1 MARKHEQE
9 AVTRRAYAF
18 EMRADEGENGKV
30 IEGVP
35 IVFDQPTHIRDLWTG
50 EDYIEMITRKAL
62 DNTDLSD
69 VCLFVNH
76 EMDKIPLARSRRGKG
91 TLSLDVTDEGVK
103 MRAVLDTEHNP
114 EASALYSAVSRG
126 DIAGMSFCFRV
137 RGDHWQDMETNH
149 PLRIIDDISI
159 IHEVSAVTDPAYPQT
174 SIQARSSAEAEASP
188 LAEARA
194 RLHAEQESEET
205 EALMLEKA
213 KLKVRT
219 TWI

>member
-1 MARKHEQE
+1 MARKHEKE
-9 AVTRRAYAF
+9 PVTRRAYAF
-18 EMRADEGENGKV
+18 DMRADESEQGKV
-30 IEGVP
+30 IEGIP
-35 IVFDQPTHIRDLWTG
+35 IVFDQATRIRDIWSG
-50 EDYIEMITRKAL
+50 EDYTEVISRKAL
-62 DNTDLSD
+62 DGCDMSD

-76 EMDKIPLARSRRGKG
+76 EMDKIPLARSRKGKG
-91 TLSLDVTDEGVK
+91 TLALDVTDEGVK
-103 MRAVLDTEHNP
+103 MRAILDTEHNP

-137 RGDHWQDMETNH
+137 RGDHWQDLETDH

-174 SIQARSSAEAEASP
+174 SISARSSEETDSP

-194 RLHAEQESEET
+194 RLKSEQESMDE

-213 KLKVRT
+213 KIKVKS
-219 TWI
+219 WQI

>member
-9 AVTRRAYAF
+9 AVTRRSYAF
-18 EMRADEGENGKV
+18 EMRADEGEQGKV
-30 IEGVP
+30 IEGIP

-50 EDYIEMITRKAL
+50 EDYTEMITRKAL
-62 DNTDLSD
+62 DNADLSD

-137 RGDHWQDMETNH
+137 RGDHWQDLETDH

-174 SIQARSSAEAEASP
+174 SISARSSEETESP

-194 RLHAEQESEET
+194 RLTASKESDA

-213 KLKVRT
+213 KLKVKS
-219 TWI
+219 WI